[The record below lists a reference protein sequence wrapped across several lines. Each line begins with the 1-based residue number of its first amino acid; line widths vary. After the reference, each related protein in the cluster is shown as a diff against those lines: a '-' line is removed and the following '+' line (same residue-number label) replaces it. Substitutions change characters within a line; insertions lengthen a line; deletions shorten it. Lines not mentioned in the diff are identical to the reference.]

1 VVINNKIEPFLMS
14 VLSSRINSI
23 ARQMTYTYQRSARSS
38 VMSSARDL
46 STAICDAN
54 GDVIAL
60 PNGFPV
66 HCAGIGLTPKA
77 VMQFHPKETM
87 QEGDAYL
94 HNSPYHGNTH
104 PADHTLVVPVFWD
117 DELIFFCVCRGHQAD
132 IGNHVP
138 TTYDTY
144 ARDVYEEGAL
154 IFPGV
159 QVQRNYQDVA
169 DIINMCR
176 MRIRVPDQWYGDFL
190 AGIGAARIGERS
202 LKEMLAKYG
211 KETLKTFCQEWHE
224 YGSRRMVEEI
234 KKLPAG
240 TSHYETKFDPI
251 PGLIPDGIT
260 VGVKLTIDPEA
271 ATITADFTENADSQP
286 CGLNL
291 CQATLTAG
299 ARAGVL
305 GHLSPDL
312 PLCEGAMNHIIVKMR
327 EGSVVGKAKHPF
339 SSSVATTH
347 VNNRA
352 VQATQCAFNVFGEK
366 LAMAEGALEHPP
378 AMAVISGFDTRYQRQ
393 YVTQLMSGMSGGMG
407 VYGHD
412 GYIPYCPSNA
422 GMMEWNSMEIVEQ
435 KYPVIYL
442 EQQVITD
449 SAGAGKWDGAP
460 ACRTVIA
467 TRDDPVT
474 FVFIA
479 DGKFNPPRG
488 ALEGQDGRATW
499 AGMRD
504 LNHAESN
511 EIELPQ
517 TQLFELQ
524 PNQALISEVCAGGGV
539 FDPLE
544 RDPEM
549 VRRRAREGWISLEKA
564 RSVYGVV
571 LDTKPELFAV
581 DYPATEALR
590 AEIMEK
596 RRK

>member
-1 VVINNKIEPFLMS
+1 MSYKIEPYLMT

-66 HCAGIGLTPKA
+66 HCAGVSLTPKA
-77 VMQFHPKETM
+77 VMDFHPKETM
-87 QEGDAYL
+87 KIGDAYL

-104 PADHTLVVPVFWD
+104 PADHTLVVPVFWE
-117 DELIFFCVCRGHQAD
+117 DEVLFFCVCRGHQAD

-144 ARDVYEEGAL
+144 AQDIYSEGSL

-159 QVQRNYQDVA
+159 KIQENYKDVD
-169 DIINMCR
+169 DIINICR
-176 MRIRVPDQWYGDFL
+176 MRIRVPDQWYGDYL

-202 LKEMLAKYG
+202 LVELVSKYG
-211 KETLKTFCQEWHE
+211 KNTVKTFCTEWHE
-224 YGSRRMVEEI
+224 YGSRRMCEEI
-234 KKLPAG
+234 KKLPSG
-240 TSHYETKFDPI
+240 TSEYQTTFDAI
-251 PGLIPDGIT
+251 PDLIPEG
-260 VGVKLTIDPEA
+260 VNVKVKLTIEPENYQV
-271 ATITADFTENADSQP
+271 IVDFTDNEDSKK

-291 CQATLTAG
+291 CEATLTAAG
-299 ARAGVL
+299 RAGVL
-305 GHLSPDL
+305 GHLSPDI
-312 PLCEGAMNHIIVKMR
+312 PLCEGALKHIVVKMR
-327 EGSVVGKAKHPF
+327 EGSIVGKAKHPF

-352 VQATQCAFNVFGEK
+352 IQATQSAFNILRDK
-366 LAMAEGALEHPP
+366 LAMAEGSLEHPP
-378 AMAVISGFDTRYQRQ
+378 AMAVISGYDSRYKRN
-393 YVTQLMSGMSGGMG
+393 YVTQLMSGMSGGMA

-422 GMMEWNSMEIVEQ
+422 GMMEWNSMEVVEQ

-442 EQQVITD
+442 QQEIITD
-449 SAGAGKWDGAP
+449 SAGSGKWDGGP

-467 TRDDPVT
+467 TREDPIT
-474 FVFIA
+474 FVFIS
-479 DGKFNPPRG
+479 DGKYNPPRG
-488 ALEGQDGRATW
+488 ALGGKDGRPTW
-499 AGMRD
+499 AGKID
-504 LNHAESN
+504 LSDKEHK

-517 TQLFELQ
+517 TQEFKFE
-524 PNQALISEVCAGGGV
+524 PGQALISEVCAGGGL
-539 FDPLE
+539 FDPLD

-549 VRRRAREGWISLEKA
+549 VRHRAREGWITLEKA
-564 RSVYGVV
+564 REMYGVV
-571 LDTKPELFAV
+571 VNTNNELYVVDVDATKKLR
-581 DYPATEALR
+581 DALKQ
-590 AEIMEK
+590 K
-596 RRK
+596 RNS